1 MTSKREI
8 FSKVLKVFI
17 YLINISLF
25 IYISLFVNL
34 IWIDGALAD
43 GSDSKANVVASFSII
58 EDLTKQIGKDQ
69 VNVISLIDRGS
80 EAHDFEPRAKHI
92 LILKNADLFIFNGLN
107 FEPWVEKFLDQ
118 NHFTKIRLNLGKA
131 LQLAPQDQNPHTWQ
145 DPELLVKYVNLIKE
159 GLIELRPTSK
169 IFFEK
174 NALAL
179 TEDIRSIHNA
189 YLAKINKLPK
199 PRWLITPHNGFYH
212 LAKAYGFEYIYLSNS
227 GHNESLSAKT
237 IKQLIDQIKPLKNAL
252 LFDEWGNQSSLLS
265 TIQKETQQKNGGFLF
280 ADTLTREN
288 EGGYTI
294 QDYLRFNDETLLK
307 AYSK

>member
-1 MTSKREI
+1 MTSKKMV
-8 FSKVLKVFI
+8 FNNGLKFFDH
-17 YLINISLF
+17 LINISFF
-25 IYISLFVNL
+25 IHISLIINIF
-34 IWIDGALAD
+34 WIDTALAT
-43 GSDSKANVVASFSII
+43 GTDSKVNVVVSFSII
-58 EDLTKQIGKDQ
+58 EDLTQQIGKDR
-69 VNVISLIDRGS
+69 VNVTSLIDRGS

-107 FEPWVEKFLDQ
+107 FEPWAERFLDQ
-118 NHFTKIRLNLGKA
+118 NHFTKIRLNLGNTLK
-131 LQLAPQDQNPHTWQ
+131 LAPQDRNPHAWQ
-145 DPELLVKYVNLIKE
+145 DPELLIKYVNLIKE
-159 GLIELRPTSK
+159 ALIEFKPTAK
-169 IFFEK
+169 IFFEQ

-179 TEDIRSIHNA
+179 TEDIRRIHNG
-189 YLAKINKLPK
+189 YLTKINKLPK

-227 GHNESLSAKT
+227 GHNENLSAKT

-252 LFDEWGNQSSLLS
+252 LFDEWGNQSSLLA

-294 QDYLRFNDETLLK
+294 QDYLRYNDETLLK